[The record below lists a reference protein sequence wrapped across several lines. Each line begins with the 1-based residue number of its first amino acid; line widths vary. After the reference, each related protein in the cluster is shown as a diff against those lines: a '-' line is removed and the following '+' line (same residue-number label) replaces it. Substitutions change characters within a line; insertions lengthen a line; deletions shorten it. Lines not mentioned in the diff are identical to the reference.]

1 MPGMRRRE
9 FITLLGGAAAGWPV
23 AARAQQAT
31 VPVIGY
37 FSARSFDAEAPL
49 RVPFLEALEQ
59 AGFAPRRNVVIEYRF
74 AQGEDERLSETA
86 AELVRRQVA
95 VLVATGS
102 PRPWPQHGQL
112 QPFPSSSPAGPI
124 RSNSAWWRASTVRA
138 ATRQVWPR

>member
-1 MPGMRRRE
+1 MRRRE
-9 FITLLGGAAAGWPV
+9 FITLFGGAAAWPL
-23 AARAQQAT
+23 AGRAQQAT

-37 FSARSFDAEAPL
+37 FSARSFDAEAAL

-74 AQGEDERLSETA
+74 AQGRMNVCRRLRPSSFVGRWQCWSRPGA
-86 AELVRRQVA
+86 
-95 VLVATGS
+95 
-102 PRPWPQHGQL
+102 PRPWPQQGQL

-138 ATRQVWPR
+138 ATRQTWPR